1 MTAQEQ
7 KSIDQVFNLMS
18 EIKRENNDFR
28 AQVKEL
34 TEKINSKVETK
45 LFPVTLEQDILSTA
59 QTAIQTAIKESL
71 TKYDSPL
78 IKLVTAVVNEHSQ
91 QLKQIISES
100 FDKVIQTGEFKQA
113 IRDGFSH
120 KVARTIISN
129 NDGLF
134 EKVASELKQD
144 AIFKSKMSLAV
155 ANVVNECLNER
166 SMKS

>member
-7 KSIDQVFNLMS
+7 KAIEKVSDLLTD
-18 EIKRENNDFR
+18 IKRENNEFR
-28 AQVKEL
+28 NQTTQTIEA
-34 TEKINSKVETK
+34 INKKVDAK
-45 LFPVTLEQDILSTA
+45 LFPVTLEQDILSVT
-59 QTAIQTAIKESL
+59 QGAIQTAIKESL

-78 IKLVTAVVNEHSQ
+78 IKLVTAVVNERSQ

-100 FDKVIQTGEFKQA
+100 FDDVIQKYEFKEA
-113 IRDGFSH
+113 ILDGFSH

-134 EKVASELKQD
+134 EKVSNELKQD

-166 SMKS
+166 SKN

>member
-1 MTAQEQ
+1 MTSQEQ
-7 KSIDQVFNLMS
+7 KTIDKLYELFS
-18 EIKRENNDFR
+18 DIKRENTEFK
-28 AQVKEL
+28 AL
-34 TEKINSKVETK
+34 TTQTIDSISKKVDAK

-59 QTAIQTAIKESL
+59 QISIQTAIKESL

-78 IKLVTAVVNEHSQ
+78 VKLVTAVVNEHSA

-100 FDKVIQTGEFKQA
+100 FDDVIKTNEFKES

-134 EKVASELKQD
+134 EKVSNELKQD
-144 AIFKSKMSLAV
+144 SVFKAKMSLAV
-155 ANVVNECLNER
+155 SNVINECLAER
-166 SMKS
+166 K

>member
-7 KSIDQVFNLMS
+7 KTIDSLYQLLS
-18 EIKRENNDFR
+18 DIKRENNEFKTQITQNVDG
-28 AQVKEL
+28 
-34 TEKINSKVETK
+34 INKKVDAK
-45 LFPVTLEQDILSTA
+45 LFPVTLEQDILSVT
-59 QTAIQTAIKESL
+59 QSAIQGAIKESL

-78 IKLVTAVVNEHSQ
+78 VKLVTAVVNERSV

-100 FDKVIQTGEFKQA
+100 FDDVIKMDEFKES

-134 EKVASELKQD
+134 EKVSNDLKQD
-144 AIFKSKMSLAV
+144 SVFKAKMSLAV
-155 ANVVNECLNER
+155 SNVINECLAER
-166 SMKS
+166 TKN

>member
-7 KSIDQVFNLMS
+7 KTIDKLCELLS
-18 EIKRENNDFR
+18 DIKKENNAFK
-28 AQVKEL
+28 AQA
-34 TEKINSKVETK
+34 TQTIDGINKKVDAK

-59 QTAIQTAIKESL
+59 QSSIQAAIKESL

-78 IKLVTAVVNEHSQ
+78 VKLITAVVNERSG

-100 FDKVIQTGEFKQA
+100 FDDVIKMDEFKES

-134 EKVASELKQD
+134 EKVSNELKQD
-144 AIFKSKMSLAV
+144 SVFKAKMSLAV
-155 ANVVNECLNER
+155 SNVINECLAER
-166 SMKS
+166 KN